1 MLEQGLGTLKG
12 QIDKQANVFQ
22 GNPSAMGKEQQKHK
36 DSINKG
42 ITPDL
47 LKALAM
53 QKVASETAA
62 AENQLKLSM
71 EQNSAT
77 VVEQLEQN
85 AMARTQDDLVK
96 QTAGILNE
104 RNKKR
109 KQQMSPSKPPQQ
121 AQQRPPM
128 QMAKGAPQ
136 GAPQGLPAAPRPPM
150 QMANGGIVG
159 YNKGGAVSDR
169 MLKVIGMDRKSF
181 EALPDKVQKTL
192 MESASLP
199 TAVSGI
205 KDAFS
210 KPTPTTIEG
219 FDAAID
225 SMQDRVNAAPPLSR
239 EPLLQQ
245 LNKLKAGKAAL
256 PPQDQTKDSTTQ
268 PVDTPPATGI
278 AGQQGKPPVPTT
290 ASRTIPDMGG
300 AGVLAPKVVQPPAV
314 QPPAGQPPAGPV
326 SVDQQLQDVLNTPAP
341 DTSGINK
348 TQLTDTLGDSFMGKL
363 EGRMDV
369 DPVKERDKDLT
380 RLASDD
386 SEKGGFGVKKYEE
399 GLAELR
405 RQQEALDKELLDPE
419 TAAKKKRDAYWLGV
433 RKGGGLG
440 GAEAM
445 ANFDKDFDARRQ
457 TNLTRQRKLYIDN
470 QTKKNVVIKDMNT
483 EAAKLF
489 EVFTDDVAASMN
501 TMANISKGDLELASK
516 EADRMYNTNQNGIK
530 NKIDA
535 IRVSGEAKLREMV
548 QKQAS
553 LNDIA
558 AAIKGLVDGSTN
570 LKKEFMKSYEPEK
583 MRLINIVQT
592 SDPVKDK
599 DKILAAQ
606 AQLDSIEALF
616 LGLRDKT
623 QIDALIDIYQ
633 EFLIQLKSQGGYTN
647 QLTTRLEQRIQDTLG
662 NTSATQA
669 SGTTGSNQSVS
680 QKAQSYLGQAGQSA
694 P

>member
-150 QMANGGIVG
+150 RMANGGIIG
-159 YNKGGAVSDR
+159 YNKGD
-169 MLKVIGMDRKSF
+169 KVEAKKGSRLE
-181 EALPDKVQKTL
+181 EALKSLGLTVKEYMALPPLEKTAMEQYIQKEYVKQRKEYKAPSFADSRL
-192 MESASLP
+192 GKHI
-199 TAVSGI
+199 SGI
-205 KDAFS
+205 KQKDAAAKQS
-210 KPTPTTIEG
+210 AEDKVKERLGISVEEPVTPTATGIAG
-219 FDAAID
+219 
-225 SMQDRVNAAPPLSR
+225 QQGKPP
-239 EPLLQQ
+239 
-245 LNKLKAGKAAL
+245 
-256 PPQDQTKDSTTQ
+256 
-268 PVDTPPATGI
+268 VTPTDTGI

-290 ASRTIPDMGG
+290 APRTIPDMGG
-300 AGVLAPKVVQPPAV
+300 AGVLAPKAA

-369 DPVKERDKDLT
+369 DPVEERDKELA

-405 RQQEALDKELLDPE
+405 RQQKALDKELLDPE

-457 TNLTRQRKLYIDN
+457 TSLTRQRELYIDN
-470 QTKKNVVIKDMNT
+470 QTKKNVVIKDINV
-483 EAAKLF
+483 EAAKAL
-489 EVFTDDVAASMN
+489 ELYTDDVAAAMN

-535 IRVSGEAKLREMV
+535 IRVSGEAKLRELV

-558 AAIKGLVDGSTN
+558 KAIEGLVGKSND
-570 LKKEFMKSYEPEK
+570 LRKEHFKALQPEM
-583 MRLINIVQT
+583 MRLNTIIES
-592 SDPVKDK
+592 SDPVKDA
-599 DKILAAQ
+599 DKIKAAR
-606 AQLDSIEALF
+606 AQITSMEATF
-616 LGLRDKT
+616 GGLQDKT
-623 QIDALIDIYQ
+623 KIDELIKIY
-633 EFLIQLKSQGGYTN
+633 EDFLLQLKAQGGYTN
-647 QLTTRLEQRIQDTLG
+647 QLKTSLEQKLQDTLG

>member
-1 MLEQGLGTLKG
+1 MLEQGLGTLRG

-22 GNPSAMGKEQQKHK
+22 GNPSAMAEEQQKHK
-36 DSINKG
+36 DSINNG

-47 LKALAM
+47 LRALAM
-53 QKVASETAA
+53 QKVASENAA

-150 QMANGGIVG
+150 RMANGGIIG
-159 YNKGGAVSDR
+159 YNKGD
-169 MLKVIGMDRKSF
+169 KVEAKKGSRLE
-181 EALPDKVQKTL
+181 EALKSLGLTVKEYMALPPLEKTAMEQYIQKEYVKQRKEYKAPSFADSRL
-192 MESASLP
+192 GKHI
-199 TAVSGI
+199 SGI
-205 KDAFS
+205 KQKDATAKQS
-210 KPTPTTIEG
+210 AEDKVKERLGISVEEPVTPT
-219 FDAAID
+219 
-225 SMQDRVNAAPPLSR
+225 
-239 EPLLQQ
+239 
-245 LNKLKAGKAAL
+245 
-256 PPQDQTKDSTTQ
+256 
-268 PVDTPPATGI
+268 ATGI

-290 ASRTIPDMGG
+290 APRTIPDMGG
-300 AGVLAPKVVQPPAV
+300 AGVLAPKAA

-369 DPVKERDKDLT
+369 DPVEERDKELA

-405 RQQEALDKELLDPE
+405 RQQKALDKELLDPE

-457 TNLTRQRKLYIDN
+457 TSLTRQRELYIDN
-470 QTKKNVVIKDMNT
+470 QTKKNVVIKDINV
-483 EAAKLF
+483 EAAKAL
-489 EVFTDDVAASMN
+489 ELYTDDVAAAMN

-535 IRVSGEAKLREMV
+535 IRVSGEAKLRELV

-558 AAIKGLVDGSTN
+558 KAIEGLVGKSND
-570 LKKEFMKSYEPEK
+570 LRKEHFKALQPEM
-583 MRLINIVQT
+583 MRLNTIIES
-592 SDPVKDK
+592 SDPVKDA
-599 DKILAAQ
+599 DKIKAAR
-606 AQLDSIEALF
+606 AQITSMEATF
-616 LGLRDKT
+616 GGLQDKT
-623 QIDALIDIYQ
+623 KIDELIKIY
-633 EFLIQLKSQGGYTN
+633 EDFLLQLKAQGGYTN
-647 QLTTRLEQRIQDTLG
+647 QLKTSLEQKLQDTLG

>member
-159 YNKGGAVSDR
+159 YNKGD
-169 MLKVIGMDRKSF
+169 KVEAKKGSRLE
-181 EALPDKVQKTL
+181 EALKSLGLTVKEYMALPPLEKTAMEQYIQKEYVKQRKEYKAPSFADSRL
-192 MESASLP
+192 GKHL
-199 TAVSGI
+199 SGI
-205 KDAFS
+205 KQKDAAAKQS
-210 KPTPTTIEG
+210 AEDKVKERLGISVEEPVTPT
-219 FDAAID
+219 
-225 SMQDRVNAAPPLSR
+225 
-239 EPLLQQ
+239 
-245 LNKLKAGKAAL
+245 
-256 PPQDQTKDSTTQ
+256 
-268 PVDTPPATGI
+268 ATGI
-278 AGQQGKPPVPTT
+278 AGQQGKPPVTPSATGIAGQQGKPLVPTT
-290 ASRTIPDMGG
+290 APKTIPDMGG
-300 AGVLAPKVVQPPAV
+300 AGVLAPKVSPS
-314 QPPAGQPPAGPV
+314 PAGQPPAGPV

-457 TNLTRQRKLYIDN
+457 TNLTRQRELYIDN
-470 QTKKNVVIKDMNT
+470 QTKKNVVIKDMNA

-583 MRLINIVQT
+583 MRLIDIVQT
-592 SDPVKDK
+592 SDPIKDK
-599 DKILAAQ
+599 DKIKAAQ

-623 QIDALIDIYQ
+623 QIDALINIYQ

-647 QLTTRLEQRIQDTLG
+647 QLTTRLEERMQDTLG
-662 NTSATQA
+662 NTSATQT

-680 QKAQSYLGQAGQSA
+680 QKAQSYLGQARQSA
-694 P
+694 T